1 MQSNLWIISI
11 TLLFTACEIF
21 PVAPDPNAFPQP
33 EKTPVFEFD
42 YVNSG
47 SFPGW
52 IKFQNKCV
60 AIVSYEWSLGILD
73 GEGNELTSFSSAPK
87 IQYPANGTYRVV
99 VMGKSSDGKEF
110 EQQLLVEVSN
120 Y

>member
-1 MQSNLWIISI
+1 MRPSWYIA
-11 TLLFTACEIF
+11 LLLLTACEIF
-21 PVAPDPNAFPQP
+21 PTAPDPNAFPQP
-33 EKTPVFEFD
+33 EKTPVFEFT

-60 AIVSYEWSLGILD
+60 AINSYKWYLGVND
-73 GEGNELTSFSSAPK
+73 ESGNELTSFSSAPR
-87 IQYPANGTYRVV
+87 IQYPQNGTYRVIV
-99 VMGKSSDGKEF
+99 QGKSLDGKDF
-110 EQQLLVEVSN
+110 ERQFLVDVSN